1 MMIYP
6 LLPPAYKV
14 MVEAT
19 RRICISLAAI
29 IALFG
34 LILVITGQYE
44 SIGKLLFLLTI
55 LESIPLLVWLI
66 EVFPKEKVSQ
76 SYATFASDRI
86 QVFNK
91 QGRCWREIPFYTI
104 TNITEEFLQGFFYG
118 NHPSEK
124 NVKYICIYLNGTTQ
138 KPMHLSYYHMFE
150 DKNFFMI
157 AWTESL
163 GEQVKT
169 LVNYGK
175 LPNIE

>member
-6 LLPPAYKV
+6 LLPPVYKV

-19 RRICISLAAI
+19 RRICMSLVAI

-34 LILVITGQYE
+34 LFFAITGQYE
-44 SIGKLLFLLTI
+44 HIGNLLFLLTI
-55 LESIPLLVWLI
+55 LESVPLFIWI
-66 EVFPKEKVSQ
+66 IKVFPKEKVSQ
-76 SYATFASDRI
+76 SYAIFASDRI

-91 QGRCWREIPFYTI
+91 LGRCWREIPFSTI
-104 TNITEEFLQGFFYG
+104 TNIREEFLQGFFYG
-118 NHPSEK
+118 NHPNEK

-157 AWTESL
+157 AWTERL
-163 GEQVKT
+163 GEQVES
-169 LVNYGK
+169 LVNQDK
-175 LPNIE
+175 LPNVE